1 MRKNKSQIELL
12 SPAKSLEAGIA
23 AVKCGA
29 DAVYIG
35 ASRFGARVAA
45 GNSLEDIEKLVKFAH
60 KYRAK
65 VYVTVNTILT
75 DGETEEAA
83 RLIRELY
90 AIGADAIIVQDMG
103 LMELAQGRDDFP
115 PIPLFASTQTDNRTP
130 EKVMFLEEVGFK
142 RVILARELSLE
153 QIRAIR
159 SRTNIDLEFFIHGA
173 LCVCYSG
180 QCYMSYA
187 IGGRSANRGE
197 CAQPCRRKYSLLDA
211 KGKSVAKD
219 KYLLSLKDLNLSSY
233 LAELID
239 CGITSFKI
247 EGRLKDEAYIKN
259 VVSYYR
265 RQLDNV
271 LEGKGLHRPS
281 VGKSII
287 SFAPNLYK
295 TFNRGYTDYFVTGKR
310 GDIASINT
318 PKSIGERVGRVKYVD
333 RKFFTLDTDV
343 KLNNGDGIC
352 FFNAI
357 DELQGTPVN
366 KTEGEKVFPDSMNGL
381 NIGTEVFRNADHE
394 FLKMLQNS
402 KIERKIGLN
411 LYLTEED
418 SELVF
423 MAVDEEGMSAKI
435 SIPNTFESAKNT
447 ESALQTLEK
456 QLLKLGDTDY
466 YADNAE
472 ISLKTIPFIPV
483 SPINEIRRKLIE
495 NLEIER
501 EKAYTREEF
510 KPVPNSFPYPEKRLD
525 YKGNVLNRYAEAFY
539 RRHGV
544 EDIQPAAESGVDL
557 RGKRVMTTK
566 YCIRHQLGICAKNA
580 QKQAYKEPLCL
591 VDENGRRFELKFDCK
606 KCEMNVCYTC

>member
-1 MRKNKSQIELL
+1 ML

-35 ASRFGARVAA
+35 ALRFGARVAA

-75 DGETEEAA
+75 DGEIEEAA
-83 RLIRELY
+83 GLIRELY
-90 AIGADAIIVQDMG
+90 GIGADAIIVQDMG
-103 LMELAQGRDDFP
+103 LMELAQQREDFP

-130 EKVMFLEEVGFK
+130 EKVKYLEETGFE

-153 QIRAIR
+153 QIREIR
-159 SRTNIDLEFFIHGA
+159 SQTSVDLEFFVHGA

-187 IGGRSANRGE
+187 LGGRSANRGE
-197 CAQPCRRKYSLLDA
+197 CAQPCRREYSLLDTKGKTVA
-211 KGKSVAKD
+211 KG

-271 LEGKGLHRPS
+271 LEEKGLQRPS
-281 VGKSII
+281 IGKSII
-287 SFAPNLYK
+287 SFTPNPDK
-295 TFNRGYTDYFVTGKR
+295 TFNRGYTDYFITGKR
-310 GDIASINT
+310 GNIASINT
-318 PKSIGERVGRVKYVD
+318 PKSIGERVGRVKYAD
-333 RKFFTLDTDV
+333 KRCFTLDTYV

-352 FFNAI
+352 FFNAD
-357 DELQGTPVN
+357 DELQGTLIN
-366 KTEGEKVFPDSMNGL
+366 KTEGEKIFPDSMNG
-381 NIGTEVFRNADHE
+381 ICTGVEVFRNADHE
-394 FLKMLQNS
+394 FLKAIQNA
-402 KIERKIGLN
+402 KIERKIGIN
-411 LYLTEED
+411 LYLTEEGG
-418 SELVF
+418 ELVF
-423 MAVDEEGMSAKI
+423 MAVDEERISAKI
-435 SIPNTFESAKNT
+435 SIPNTFEPAKNS
-447 ESALQTLEK
+447 ENALQTLEK
-456 QLLKLGDTDY
+456 QLLKLGDTDFY
-466 YADNAE
+466 TDSPE

-483 SPINEIRRKLIE
+483 STINEIRRNLIE
-495 NLEIER
+495 KLDVER
-501 EKAYTREEF
+501 RKAYTREEF
-510 KPVPNSFPYPEKRLD
+510 KPAPNSFPYPEKRLD
-525 YKGNVLNRYAEAFY
+525 YRGNVLNRYAEAFY

-544 EDIQPAAESGVDL
+544 EDVQPAAESGVDL

-580 QKQAYKEPLCL
+580 PKEAYKESLCL

-606 KCEMNVCYTC
+606 KCEMNVYYTS